1 MEETAQVLRGLV
13 FVHGGLAVNEPGS
26 ISASMPAIDIARLV
40 GGTEPIVV
48 RSSDALHTLAELAV
62 RNPACRV
69 LSVVDDAD
77 RLIGLVRVTELL
89 EDIFLKVVPEE
100 ALAAIEDVDDALR
113 YAGHI
118 GARTATDIMQPP
130 VWADASDTLRT
141 IFHRLRQS
149 GMNGL
154 PVTDADRRVVA
165 YVDQLEL
172 LMAWIGTT
180 SREVLLTPDDSAP
193 A

>member
-1 MEETAQVLRGLV
+1 
-13 FVHGGLAVNEPGS
+13 VNEPGP
-26 ISASMPAIDIARLV
+26 ISGSTSAIDIARLV
-40 GGTEPIVV
+40 GGTDPIVV
-48 RSSDALHTLAELAV
+48 RATDSLHALAEQAV

-69 LSVVDDAD
+69 LSVVDEHD

-100 ALAAIEDVDDALR
+100 SLAAIEDVEDALR

-118 GARTATDIMQPP
+118 GARTAADIMQPP
-130 VWADASDTLRT
+130 VWAGTTDTLRT
-141 IFHRLRQS
+141 VFHRLRLS
-149 GMNGL
+149 GVNGL

-172 LMAWIGTT
+172 LMAWVATT
-180 SREVLLTPDDSAP
+180 GREVLLTPDDDAP

>member
-1 MEETAQVLRGLV
+1 MEETAHVLRGLV
-13 FVHGGLAVNEPGS
+13 FVPGGSAVSDPAP
-26 ISASMPAIDIARLV
+26 ISSSTSAIDIARLV
-40 GGTEPIVV
+40 GGTDPIVV
-48 RSSDALHTLAELAV
+48 RASASLHALAEQAV

-69 LSVVDDAD
+69 LSVVDDDD
-77 RLIGLVRVTELL
+77 RLIGPVRVTELL

-100 ALAAIEDVDDALR
+100 SLGAIEDVEDALR

-118 GARTATDIMQPP
+118 GARTASDVMQPP
-130 VWADASDTLRT
+130 VWVEASDTLRT

-149 GMNGL
+149 GVNGL
-154 PVTDADRRVVA
+154 PVTDADRRVIA

-172 LMAWIGTT
+172 LMAWIASTG
-180 SREVLLTPDDSAP
+180 RQVLLTPDDQPP